1 MATQTWTAGEDEE
14 LRRAAIV
21 LRDMCASNRFR
32 GGNYDPEPKG
42 IDYYDPDLEGVDAD
56 EVCPGVIVGNK
67 GAAKNALYLKRAGVT
82 HVLNAAEGRVAG
94 AVDASQ
100 EFYDPLRV
108 EYKGLRLLD
117 MPQANISAFFDEAAD
132 FIDGA
137 LKSGGRGLVNCLMGM
152 SRSSTC
158 VLAFLML
165 RRDMT
170 AVEALAQVRRHRD
183 VRPNDG
189 FLRQIVNLD
198 NRLRR
203 ERESRITKEGTSLR
217 IQ

>member
-1 MATQTWTAGEDEE
+1 MASQTRTAGEDAE

-32 GGNYDPEPKG
+32 GSRDDPEPEG
-42 IDYYDPDLEGVDAD
+42 IDYFDPDLEGVDAD

-67 GAAKNALYLKRAGVT
+67 GAAKSALYLERAGVT
-82 HVLNAAEGRVAG
+82 HVLNAAEGRGAG

-100 EFYDPLRV
+100 EFYDPLRI

-117 MPQANISAFFDEAAD
+117 MPQANISAFFVEAAD

-137 LKSGGRGLVNCLMGM
+137 LKGGGRVLVNCLMGM

-165 RRDMT
+165 RRDLT
-170 AVEALAQVRRHRD
+170 AAEALAEVRRHRD

-189 FLRQIVNLD
+189 FLRQIVELD
-198 NRLRR
+198 SRLRR
-203 ERESRITKEGTSLR
+203 ERESRITKE
-217 IQ
+217 